1 MKIRLNNEEVKL
13 LIEKYYEKKN
23 ERVSVTLKSSI
34 RSVGYYEDKEAYGEV
49 VLNKTIEVLGNKIQ
63 EEETLSKDEVLGIFN
78 EILSSE
84 GYNVTGLT
92 YDVGINQGGSYIW
105 ESNTPSAYFGGINL
119 EGAKVKNV
127 ERKLNI

>member
-49 VLNKTIEVLGNKIQ
+49 VLTKTIEVLGNKIQ
-63 EEETLSKDEVLGIFN
+63 EEETLSKDELLGIFN

>member
-1 MKIRLNNEEVKL
+1 MKIKLNSEEVKS

-34 RSVGYYEDKEAYGEV
+34 RSEGYYENKVGYGEI
-49 VLNKTIEVLGNKIQ
+49 VLTKTFEVLGKKIR

-78 EILSSE
+78 EILASE
-84 GYNVTGLT
+84 GYSITSLT

-119 EGAKVKNV
+119 EGTRVKSV
-127 ERKLNI
+127 EKNLNI